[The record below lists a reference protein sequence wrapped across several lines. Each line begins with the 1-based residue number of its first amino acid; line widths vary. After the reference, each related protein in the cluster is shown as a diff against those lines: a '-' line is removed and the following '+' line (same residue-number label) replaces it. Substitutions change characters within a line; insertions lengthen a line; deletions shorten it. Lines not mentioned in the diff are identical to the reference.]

1 MAAVSGNPAVAL
13 RDRAREAMLAS
24 GGRGFV
30 RFLPPGGAL
39 LATDALCR
47 ATQEQAE
54 AIVRALR
61 AAGFVCAQSGALLL
75 LLTPQDA
82 LLAAAPETKTV
93 VDWAGEVYAA
103 QALARRWQERPPL
116 PLTPAGRQLILET
129 LRLIW
134 QPRSRV
140 LGGIDA
146 LRGRAAVM
154 LRGGD
159 ASGLHEAGSYLGAA
173 L

>member
-13 RDRAREAMLAS
+13 RTLAREAMLAS

-47 ATQEQAE
+47 APQEQAE
-54 AIVRALR
+54 AIRRALR
-61 AAGFVCAQSGALLL
+61 TAGFVCEQSGALL

-82 LLAAAPETKTV
+82 LLTAAPDIQTD
-93 VDWAGEVYAA
+93 VDWAGEAYAA
-103 QALARRWQERPPL
+103 QALARRWQARPPL
-116 PLTPAGRQLILET
+116 PLTPAGRQLVLET

-134 QPRSRV
+134 QPQACV

-146 LRGRAAVM
+146 LRARAAVM
-154 LRGGD
+154 LRVGD
-159 ASGLHEAGSYLGAA
+159 ASGLHEAGAYLGAA

>member
-13 RDRAREAMLAS
+13 RSLAREAVLAS

-47 ATQEQAE
+47 ASQEQAE
-54 AIVRALR
+54 AISAALR
-61 AAGFVCAQSGALLL
+61 EAGFACKTSGALL

-82 LLAAAPETKTV
+82 LLTAAPKTKTT
-93 VDWAGEVYAA
+93 VDWAGGAYAA
-103 QALARRWQERPPL
+103 QALALRWQERPPL
-116 PLTPAGRQLILET
+116 PLTPAGRQLVLET

-134 QPRSRV
+134 QPEARV
-140 LGGIDA
+140 YKGIDA

-159 ASGLHEAGSYLGAA
+159 ASGLHEAGAYLGAA

>member
-13 RDRAREAMLAS
+13 RSLAREAVLLA

-39 LATDALCR
+39 LATDAPCR
-47 ATQEQAE
+47 ASREQAE

-61 AAGFVCAQSGALLL
+61 EAGFACETSGALLL
-75 LLTPQDA
+75 LTPRDA
-82 LLAAAPETKTV
+82 LLTAVPETKTA
-93 VDWAGEVYAA
+93 VDWAEEAYAA
-103 QALARRWQERPPL
+103 QALALRWQERPAL
-116 PLTPAGRQLILET
+116 PLTPAGRRLVLET

-134 QPRSRV
+134 QPRSHVYR
-140 LGGIDA
+140 GIDA

-159 ASGLHEAGSYLGAA
+159 ASGLHEAGAYLGAV

>member
-47 ATQEQAE
+47 ASGAQAE

-61 AAGFVCAQSGALLL
+61 EAGFACEQAGALL

-82 LLAAAPETKTV
+82 LLTAAPETEMTV
-93 VDWAGEVYAA
+93 AWAGEAYAA
-103 QALARRWQERPPL
+103 QALALRWQERPPL

-134 QPRSRV
+134 QPRSHVYR
-140 LGGIDA
+140 GIDA

-159 ASGLHEAGSYLGAA
+159 ASGLHEAGAYLGAV